1 MFAIK
6 GTSVFFEIAVLGFWL
21 IVYNRANVY
30 IYQNF
35 LKIDVHVII
44 IEQWNQTVRL
54 YEIKGKIF
62 YSRSNLVTVTVRVP
76 CKEGYL

>member
-1 MFAIK
+1 MFASK
-6 GTSVFFEIAVLGFWL
+6 GTSVVFEIAVLGFWL
-21 IVYNRANVY
+21 IVYNRAKVY

-54 YEIKGKIF
+54 YEIQVMIF
-62 YSRSNLVTVTVRVP
+62 TAALILSL
-76 CKEGYL
+76 